1 MQTGSQNC
9 QFVSLSFSIPPS
21 PLGPS
26 GAPLN
31 LRIMRRQMTSIS
43 LAWQPPLESQQN
55 GIITIYTVQIIP
67 PVQSPFT
74 ITTTELSLTVSSLLG
89 NSQYSFAV
97 AASTVVGIGPYSSPS
112 ITAQTLRPGIEPF
125 SLQSIYSRKV

>member
-21 PLGPS
+21 SPLGPS
-26 GAPLN
+26 GTPLN
-31 LRIMRRQMTSIS
+31 LRIMLRQLTSIS
-43 LAWQPPLESQQN
+43 LAWQPPPESQQN
-55 GIITIYTVQIIP
+55 GIITIYTVQVIP
-67 PVQSPFT
+67 PGQSPFT

-112 ITAQTLRPGIEPF
+112 IIAQTLRPGIEPF
-125 SLQSIYSRKV
+125 SLQV